1 MTSTV
6 NSMFQE
12 EPSKEGRIALN
23 TMASG
28 MIALGSSQAVRLIG
42 GNDGSL
48 SGNICVF
55 DP

>member
-1 MTSTV
+1 
-6 NSMFQE
+6 MFQE

-28 MIALGSSQAVRLIG
+28 MIALGSNQAVRLIG

-48 SGNICVF
+48 SENIGVLF